1 MACWHGYSVRAMDR
15 SGGSPHTSYDTE
27 GTAVNEKVRR
37 RSAAAVDKN
46 RERQS
51 RVSSLLSLLHR
62 FPQNPTRIGLTCH
75 WLWILCSFGINEPSL
90 RSVGALEV
98 FVSQFRQLKVLLF

>member
-1 MACWHGYSVRAMDR
+1 M
-15 SGGSPHTSYDTE
+15 
-27 GTAVNEKVRR
+27 NEKVRR
-37 RSAAAVDKN
+37 RSAAEADKN

-51 RVSSLLSLLHR
+51 RVSSPLLHR

-75 WLWILCSFGINEPSL
+75 WLWVLSNFGINEPSL